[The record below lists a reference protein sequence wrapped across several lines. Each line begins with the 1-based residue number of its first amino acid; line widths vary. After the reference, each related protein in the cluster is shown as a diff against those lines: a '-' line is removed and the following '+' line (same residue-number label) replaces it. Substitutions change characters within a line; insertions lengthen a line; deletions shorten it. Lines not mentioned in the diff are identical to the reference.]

1 MQRTF
6 AQPKPMNG
14 ARLGLLT
21 LALLWV
27 LGPYVS
33 DLAVYEDPNVY
44 LSVLAV
50 FLVLTLLPSWSSD
63 TRGILILGN
72 DRLAGELRRELEGTS
87 KRGQA
92 TTMLPPGGLESSTSP
107 DINAERLREIILR
120 NGISDVVIT
129 DEGFGSRED
138 LTSLLIECKLEGVRV
153 QQARDFYEDVSKKV
167 WLDAVQ
173 PQSFIYSDIFTP
185 PPYYLAAKRVLD
197 LICAVGVLV
206 LTLPLMLLIAL
217 AIKLESKGP
226 VLYRQERI
234 GQFGVPFTLYKF
246 RSMAA
251 NAEEET
257 GPIWAT
263 ENDDRVT
270 RVGRILRRSHL
281 DELPQVI
288 NVLKNE
294 LAFVGP
300 RPERECFVIPLSK
313 EIPFF
318 RLREY
323 IKPGITGWAQVS
335 FPYGDSVDAA
345 YEKLQYDLYF
355 AKHASLG
362 FDLFVLW
369 KTVKQVVLR
378 RGR

>member
-1 MQRTF
+1 MF
-6 AQPKPMNG
+6 S
-14 ARLGLLT
+14 ARNGLLT
-21 LALLWV
+21 VALLWA
-27 LGPYVS
+27 LAPYVS
-33 DLAVYEDPNVY
+33 DLPVYDDSTLY

-63 TRGILILGN
+63 SRGILILGN
-72 DRLAGELRRELEGTS
+72 DRLAGELRRELEGNSDRRTR
-87 KRGQA
+87 KGTTLLPQA
-92 TTMLPPGGLESSTSP
+92 GIDAAGSP
-107 DINAERLREIILR
+107 DMNAERLREIILR
-120 NGISDVVIT
+120 NGISDVIIT

-197 LICAVGVLV
+197 LVCAVGVLV

-217 AIKLESKGP
+217 AVKLESKGP

-263 ENDDRVT
+263 ENDDRAT